1 MPIREKQDGFF
12 SPPPRR
18 TGWLADPPAWGCV
31 IARTDYVAPVHG
43 LGCDLHGP
51 QRNMRL
57 WNESHLD
64 AIARRDGARAQYHS
78 HDPSLANKLS
88 LLGTRK
94 DRGENTGLEALNLRA
109 GVTKPSDPHQRARTD
124 PKNRAFAEAEQ
135 RQARGGDVFAHLARR
150 YVQACF
156 GKFVE
161 QLMVQQ
167 VNLPE
172 VRLSRVLGYTRA
184 VFDCRAKVCVSG
196 DAVPLD
202 QLDGRHRI
210 FRKGVGGLEMNRP
223 NDCSHRDSGAA

>member
-1 MPIREKQDGFF
+1 MTPLPG
-12 SPPPRR
+12 S
-18 TGWLADPPAWGCV
+18 
-31 IARTDYVAPVHG
+31 
-43 LGCDLHGP
+43 GCDLYGP
-51 QRNMRL
+51 QGNARL
-57 WNESHLD
+57 WDKNRFD
-64 AIARRDGARAQYHS
+64 AIAWRDCARGQYHS
-78 HDPSLANKLS
+78 HDPSLANELS
-88 LLGTRK
+88 LLGTGK
-94 DRGENTGLEALNLRA
+94 DRGEKTGLEALNLRA
-109 GVTKPSDPHQRARTD
+109 GVTKPSDPYQRSRTD
-124 PKNRAFAEAEQ
+124 SKDRALAETKQ

-150 YVQACF
+150 YVQASF